1 MLEITLSAAAFFMSA
16 LTLGLSYRVWQLGDR
31 RSRIPVLVFLL
42 EPDRGW
48 ILRNVGNGPALNIV
62 VARKASHGDSTWLD
76 PTGVPPIARDGEVVL
91 DWLVPGSGLAALGA
105 TYQDFVGAD
114 TSRPGRTY
122 TAICE
127 YSLSSVRPGR
137 RLPAWTMEQ
146 IEPDWIRRR
155 KARPGVE
162 AG

>member
-1 MLEITLSAAAFFMSA
+1 MLEIVLSSAAFFMSA

-62 VARKASHGDSTWLD
+62 VARKASHGDAPWLD
-76 PTGVPPIARDGEVVL
+76 PTRVPPIARDGELVL
-91 DWLVPGSGLAALGA
+91 GWLVPGNDVAVLGA
-105 TYQDFVGAD
+105 TYQDFLGAD
-114 TSRPGRTY
+114 TSRAGRTY
-122 TAICE
+122 TAICA

-137 RLPAWTMEQ
+137 RLPAWSMDET
-146 IEPDWIRRR
+146 EPDWIRLRQVR
-155 KARPGVE
+155 HGVE